1 MKILKLFN
9 NSQKKN
15 LIILIFLSFIA
26 SCAEIL
32 NLAIILP
39 IINVFLGLNN
49 QSTNDIFYNFF
60 SLFNLQIENILL
72 VLIIIFVCFLII
84 KAFFLI
90 FVAWKTNNFTFN
102 FIRELSDKL
111 FSQYLT
117 SDYKYIT
124 QKNSSELSR
133 NLIPELDELNLN
145 LNSFMFVILEIFIL
159 IGVMVFLLILNPVAT
174 IILSLS
180 SFIFGFIYFNL
191 IKKVMGQLGLQ
202 RQSAREKQMR
212 FMYEGLSSIKEINIF
227 GRKNFFINRFK
238 KQNSFLAYIS
248 IKFNFLSQ
256 LPRIIFEIFVIFL
269 IAIIFL
275 YLLNTG
281 ESNNEITK
289 FIAILFAASLRIL
302 PSIYKIFTCLQNIK
316 YTNSSVKVIYDD
328 INKNYLEKKE
338 DTKNERIKI
347 NNSIELIVSVYKH
360 NNNEEFNLQNVRI
373 QIPKNKKIGLIGKS
387 GSGKSTILNILTGLI
402 SSNNIKLLVDD
413 KIINNNLNNWKKLI
427 GIIPQNIFILN
438 DTIKNNILFGI
449 DENLVKNEK
458 ILETIRVSNL
468 TTLIS
473 RFKLGINHNL
483 NEKGTNLSGGEIQR
497 IGIARALLNDPK
509 ILLFD
514 EATSALDTFTENEIL
529 KEINNLKDKTI
540 FSISHRM
547 NTLKYCDNIYHLE
560 DGQIIDEGNFQ
571 KFNKK

>member
-1 MKILKLFN
+1 MNILKLFDYN
-9 NSQKKN
+9 QKKK
-15 LIILIFLSFIA
+15 ISVLIFLSFIA

-39 IINVFLGLNN
+39 IINTFLG
-49 QSTNDIFYNFF
+49 TNDSFF
-60 SLFNLQIENILL
+60 NGILLNLFNAFNFQVKNTLL
-72 VLIIIFVCFLII
+72 VLIVIFVFFLII
-84 KAFFLI
+84 KSFFLI
-90 FVAWKTNNFTFN
+90 FVAWKTNNFVFK
-102 FIRELSDKL
+102 FIKDVSDKL
-111 FSQYLT
+111 FFQYLST
-117 SDYKYIT
+117 DFKYIM

-133 NLIPELDELNLN
+133 NLISELDQLNLN
-145 LNSFMFVILEIFIL
+145 LNSFIFVILEIFIL
-159 IGVMVFLLILNPVAT
+159 LGVITFLLILNPIAT

-180 SFIFGFIYFNL
+180 SLIFGLIYFHL
-191 IKKVMGQLGLQ
+191 IKKFMGNLGLK
-202 RQSAREKQMR
+202 RQFSREKQMR

-227 GRKNFFINRFK
+227 GRKNYFINKFK

-248 IKFNFLSQ
+248 IRFNFLSQ

-281 ESNNEITK
+281 QSNNEITK

-302 PSIYKIFTCLQNIK
+302 PSIYKIFTSLQNIK
-316 YTNSSVKVIYDD
+316 YTNSSVQVIYDD
-328 INKNYLEKKE
+328 INKNYFEKKE
-338 DTKNERIKI
+338 DSTNERIAI
-347 NNSIELIVSVYKH
+347 NDSIELLVSKYKH
-360 NNNEEFNLQNVRI
+360 NNNEKFNLQNI
-373 QIPKNKKIGLIGKS
+373 KIKIPKNQKIGLIGKS

-402 SSNNIKLLVDD
+402 SSENTKLLVDS
-413 KIINNNLNNWKKLI
+413 KIINNNLINWKKLI
-427 GIIPQNIFILN
+427 GLIPQNIFILN

-449 DENLVKNEK
+449 DENLVKDEK

-468 TTLIS
+468 MPLIS

-529 KEINNLKDKTI
+529 KEINNLKNITI

-547 NTLKYCDNIYHLE
+547 NTLKYCDKIYHLD
-560 DGQIIDEGNFQ
+560 DGKIIDEGNFQ
-571 KFNKK
+571 KFKDK

>member
-1 MKILKLFN
+1 MNILKLLN
-9 NSQKKN
+9 NNQKKQFV
-15 LIILIFLSFIA
+15 ILIFLSFIA

-39 IINVFLGLNN
+39 IINTFLGIDN
-49 QSTNDIFYNFF
+49 SF
-60 SLFNLQIENILL
+60 SLKILDNIFSFFNLNVENIFL
-72 VLIIIFVCFLII
+72 VLIVIFVLFLII
-84 KAFFLI
+84 KACLLI
-90 FVAWKTNNFTFN
+90 YVSWKTNHFVFK
-102 FIRELSDKL
+102 FIKELSNKL
-111 FSQYLT
+111 FLKYLT
-117 SDYKYIT
+117 SDYKYIVR
-124 QKNSSELSR
+124 KNSSELSR

-145 LNSFMFVILEIFIL
+145 LTSFMFVILEIFIL
-159 IGVMVFLLILNPVAT
+159 LGVMTFLLIVNPIAT

-180 SFIFGFIYFNL
+180 SFLFGLVYFQL
-191 IKKVMGQLGLQ
+191 IKKVMGNLGLQ
-202 RQSAREKQMR
+202 RQTAREKQMR

-238 KQNSFLAYIS
+238 EQNSFLAQIS
-248 IKFNFLSQ
+248 IIFNFLSQ

-281 ESNNEITK
+281 QSNNEITK
-289 FIAILFAASLRIL
+289 FIALLFAASLRIL

-328 INKNYLEKKE
+328 VNLDHTEIREKENHDPIQINK
-338 DTKNERIKI
+338 
-347 NNSIELIVSVYKH
+347 SIELIVSKFKH
-360 NNNEEFNLQNVRI
+360 NDNEEFSLENI
-373 QIPKNKKIGLIGKS
+373 QILIPKNKKIGLIGKS

-402 SSNNIKLLVDD
+402 KSKNIKLLVDN
-413 KIINNNLNNWKKLI
+413 KLINNNLINWKKLV
-427 GIIPQNIFILN
+427 GLIPQNIFILN

-449 DENLVKNEK
+449 DNKLVTDEK
-458 ILETIRVSNL
+458 IFETIKISNL
-468 TTLIS
+468 LPLTS
-473 RFKLGINHNL
+473 RFKLGIDHNL

-497 IGIARALLNDPK
+497 IGIARALIHDPK

-529 KEINNLKDKTI
+529 KEINNLEDKTI

-547 NTLKYCDNIYHLE
+547 NTLKYCDKIYHLE
-560 DGQIIDEGNFQ
+560 EGKIIDEGDFQ
-571 KFNKK
+571 KFKDK

>member
-1 MKILKLFN
+1 MNILKLFDYN
-9 NSQKKN
+9 QKKK
-15 LIILIFLSFIA
+15 ISVLIFLSFIA

-39 IINVFLGLNN
+39 IINTFLG
-49 QSTNDIFYNFF
+49 TNDSFF
-60 SLFNLQIENILL
+60 NGILLNLFNAFNFQVKNTLL
-72 VLIIIFVCFLII
+72 VLIVIFVFFLII
-84 KAFFLI
+84 KSFFLI
-90 FVAWKTNNFTFN
+90 FVAWKTNNFVFK
-102 FIRELSDKL
+102 FIKDVSDKL
-111 FSQYLT
+111 FFQYLST
-117 SDYKYIT
+117 DFKYIM

-133 NLIPELDELNLN
+133 NLISELDQLNLN
-145 LNSFMFVILEIFIL
+145 LNSFIFVILEIFIL
-159 IGVMVFLLILNPVAT
+159 LGVITFLLILNPIAT

-180 SFIFGFIYFNL
+180 SLIFGLIYFHL
-191 IKKVMGQLGLQ
+191 IKKFMGNLGLK
-202 RQSAREKQMR
+202 RQFSREKQMR

-227 GRKNFFINRFK
+227 GRKNYFINKFK

-281 ESNNEITK
+281 QSNNEITK

-302 PSIYKIFTCLQNIK
+302 PSIYKIFTSLQNIK
-316 YTNSSVKVIYDD
+316 YTNSSVQVIYDD
-328 INKNYLEKKE
+328 INKNYFEKKE
-338 DTKNERIKI
+338 DSTNERIAI
-347 NNSIELIVSVYKH
+347 NDSIELLVSKYKH
-360 NNNEEFNLQNVRI
+360 NNNEKFNLQNI
-373 QIPKNKKIGLIGKS
+373 KIKIPKNQKIGLIGKS

-402 SSNNIKLLVDD
+402 SSENTKLLVDS
-413 KIINNNLNNWKKLI
+413 KIINNNLINWKKLI
-427 GIIPQNIFILN
+427 GLIPQNIFILN

-449 DENLVKNEK
+449 DENLVKDEK

-468 TTLIS
+468 MPLIS

-529 KEINNLKDKTI
+529 KEINNLKNITI

-547 NTLKYCDNIYHLE
+547 NTLKYCDKIYHLD
-560 DGQIIDEGNFQ
+560 DGKIIDEGNFQ
-571 KFNKK
+571 KFKDK

>member
-1 MKILKLFN
+1 MNILKLFDYN
-9 NSQKKN
+9 QKKK
-15 LIILIFLSFIA
+15 ISVLIFLSFIA

-39 IINVFLGLNN
+39 IINTFLG
-49 QSTNDIFYNFF
+49 TNDSFF
-60 SLFNLQIENILL
+60 NGILLNLFNAFNFQVKNTLL
-72 VLIIIFVCFLII
+72 VLIVIFVFFLII
-84 KAFFLI
+84 KSFFLI
-90 FVAWKTNNFTFN
+90 FVAWKTNNFVFK
-102 FIRELSDKL
+102 FIKDVSDKL
-111 FSQYLT
+111 FFQYLST
-117 SDYKYIT
+117 DFKYIM

-133 NLIPELDELNLN
+133 NLISELDQLNLN
-145 LNSFMFVILEIFIL
+145 LNSFIFVILEIFIL
-159 IGVMVFLLILNPVAT
+159 LGIITFLLILNPIAT

-180 SFIFGFIYFNL
+180 SLIFGLIYFHL
-191 IKKVMGQLGLQ
+191 IKKFMGNLGLK
-202 RQSAREKQMR
+202 RQFSREKQMR

-227 GRKNFFINRFK
+227 GRKNYFINKFK

-281 ESNNEITK
+281 QSNNEITK

-302 PSIYKIFTCLQNIK
+302 PSIYKIFTSLQNIK
-316 YTNSSVKVIYDD
+316 YTNSSVQVIYDD
-328 INKNYLEKKE
+328 INKNYFEKKE
-338 DTKNERIKI
+338 DSTNERIAI
-347 NNSIELIVSVYKH
+347 NDSIELLVSKYKH
-360 NNNEEFNLQNVRI
+360 NNNEKFNLQNI
-373 QIPKNKKIGLIGKS
+373 KIKIPKNQKIGLIGKS

-402 SSNNIKLLVDD
+402 SSENTKLLVDS
-413 KIINNNLNNWKKLI
+413 KIINNNLINWKKLI
-427 GIIPQNIFILN
+427 GLIPQNIFILN

-449 DENLVKNEK
+449 DENLVKDEK

-468 TTLIS
+468 MPLIS

-529 KEINNLKDKTI
+529 KEINNLKNITI

-547 NTLKYCDNIYHLE
+547 NTLKYCDKIYHLD
-560 DGQIIDEGNFQ
+560 DGKIIDEGNFQ
-571 KFNKK
+571 KFKDK

>member
-1 MKILKLFN
+1 M
-9 NSQKKN
+9 
-15 LIILIFLSFIA
+15 
-26 SCAEIL
+26 
-32 NLAIILP
+32 
-39 IINVFLGLNN
+39 
-49 QSTNDIFYNFF
+49 
-60 SLFNLQIENILL
+60 
-72 VLIIIFVCFLII
+72 
-84 KAFFLI
+84 
-90 FVAWKTNNFTFN
+90 
-102 FIRELSDKL
+102 
-111 FSQYLT
+111 
-117 SDYKYIT
+117 

-133 NLIPELDELNLN
+133 NLISELDQLNLN
-145 LNSFMFVILEIFIL
+145 LNSFIFVILEIFIL
-159 IGVMVFLLILNPVAT
+159 LGVITFLLILNPIAT

-180 SFIFGFIYFNL
+180 SLIFGLIYFHL
-191 IKKVMGQLGLQ
+191 IKKFMGNLGLK
-202 RQSAREKQMR
+202 RQFSREKQMR

-227 GRKNFFINRFK
+227 GRKNYFINKFK

-248 IKFNFLSQ
+248 IRFNFLSQ

-281 ESNNEITK
+281 QSNNEITK

-302 PSIYKIFTCLQNIK
+302 PSIYKIFTSLQNIK
-316 YTNSSVKVIYDD
+316 YTNSSVQVIYDD
-328 INKNYLEKKE
+328 INKNYFEKKE
-338 DTKNERIKI
+338 DSTNERIAI
-347 NNSIELIVSVYKH
+347 NDSIELLVSKYKH
-360 NNNEEFNLQNVRI
+360 NNNEKFNLQNI
-373 QIPKNKKIGLIGKS
+373 KIKIPKNQKIGLIGKS

-402 SSNNIKLLVDD
+402 SSENTKLLVDS
-413 KIINNNLNNWKKLI
+413 KIINNNLINWKKLI
-427 GIIPQNIFILN
+427 GLIPQNIFILN

-449 DENLVKNEK
+449 DENLVKDEK

-468 TTLIS
+468 MPLIS

-529 KEINNLKDKTI
+529 KEINNLKNITI

-547 NTLKYCDNIYHLE
+547 NTLKYCDKIYHLD
-560 DGQIIDEGNFQ
+560 DGKIIDEGNFQ
-571 KFNKK
+571 KFKDK

>member
-1 MKILKLFN
+1 MNILKLFDYN
-9 NSQKKN
+9 QKKK
-15 LIILIFLSFIA
+15 ISVLIFLSFIA

-39 IINVFLGLNN
+39 IINTFLG
-49 QSTNDIFYNFF
+49 TNDSFF
-60 SLFNLQIENILL
+60 NGILLNLFNAFNFQVKNTLL
-72 VLIIIFVCFLII
+72 VLIVIFVFFLII
-84 KAFFLI
+84 KSFFLI
-90 FVAWKTNNFTFN
+90 FVAWKTNNFVFK
-102 FIRELSDKL
+102 FIKDVSDKL
-111 FSQYLT
+111 FFQYLST
-117 SDYKYIT
+117 DFKYIM

-133 NLIPELDELNLN
+133 NLISELDQLNLN
-145 LNSFMFVILEIFIL
+145 LNSFIFVILEIFIL
-159 IGVMVFLLILNPVAT
+159 LGVITFLLILNPIAT

-180 SFIFGFIYFNL
+180 SLIFGLIYFHL
-191 IKKVMGQLGLQ
+191 IKKFMGNLGLK
-202 RQSAREKQMR
+202 RQFSREKQMR

-227 GRKNFFINRFK
+227 GRKNYFINKFK

-248 IKFNFLSQ
+248 IRFNFLSQ

-281 ESNNEITK
+281 QSNNEITK

-302 PSIYKIFTCLQNIK
+302 PSIYKIFTSLQNIK
-316 YTNSSVKVIYDD
+316 YTNSSVQVIYDD
-328 INKNYLEKKE
+328 INKNYFEKKE
-338 DTKNERIKI
+338 DSTNERIAI
-347 NNSIELIVSVYKH
+347 NVSIELLVSKYKH
-360 NNNEEFNLQNVRI
+360 NNNEKFNLQNI
-373 QIPKNKKIGLIGKS
+373 KIKIPKNQKIGLIGKS

-402 SSNNIKLLVDD
+402 SSENTKLLVDS
-413 KIINNNLNNWKKLI
+413 KIINNNLINWKKLI
-427 GIIPQNIFILN
+427 GLIPQNIFILN

-449 DENLVKNEK
+449 DENLVKDEK

-468 TTLIS
+468 MPLIS

-529 KEINNLKDKTI
+529 KEINNLKNITI

-547 NTLKYCDNIYHLE
+547 NTLKYCDKIYHLD
-560 DGQIIDEGNFQ
+560 DGKIIDEGNFQ
-571 KFNKK
+571 KFKDK

>member
-1 MKILKLFN
+1 MNILKLFDYN
-9 NSQKKN
+9 QKKK
-15 LIILIFLSFIA
+15 ISVLIFLSFIA

-39 IINVFLGLNN
+39 IINTFLG
-49 QSTNDIFYNFF
+49 TNDSFF
-60 SLFNLQIENILL
+60 NGILLNLFNAFNFQVKNTLL
-72 VLIIIFVCFLII
+72 VLIVIFVFFLII
-84 KAFFLI
+84 KSFFLI
-90 FVAWKTNNFTFN
+90 FVAWKTNNFVFK
-102 FIRELSDKL
+102 FIKDVSDKL
-111 FSQYLT
+111 FFQYLST
-117 SDYKYIT
+117 DFKYIM

-133 NLIPELDELNLN
+133 NLISELDQLNLN
-145 LNSFMFVILEIFIL
+145 LNSFIFVILEIFIL
-159 IGVMVFLLILNPVAT
+159 LGIITFLLILNPIAT

-180 SFIFGFIYFNL
+180 SLIFGLIYFHL
-191 IKKVMGQLGLQ
+191 IKKFMGNLGLK
-202 RQSAREKQMR
+202 RQFSREKQMR

-227 GRKNFFINRFK
+227 GRKNYFINKFK

-248 IKFNFLSQ
+248 IRFNFLSQ

-281 ESNNEITK
+281 QSNNEITK

-302 PSIYKIFTCLQNIK
+302 PSIYKIFTSLQNIK
-316 YTNSSVKVIYDD
+316 YTNSSVQVIYDD
-328 INKNYLEKKE
+328 INKNYFEKKE
-338 DTKNERIKI
+338 DSTNERIAI
-347 NNSIELIVSVYKH
+347 NDSIELLVSKYKH
-360 NNNEEFNLQNVRI
+360 NNNEKFNLQNI
-373 QIPKNKKIGLIGKS
+373 KIKIPKNQKIGLIGKS

-402 SSNNIKLLVDD
+402 SSENTKLLVDS
-413 KIINNNLNNWKKLI
+413 KIINNNLINWKKLI
-427 GIIPQNIFILN
+427 GLIPQNIFILN

-449 DENLVKNEK
+449 DENLVKDEK

-468 TTLIS
+468 MPLIS

-529 KEINNLKDKTI
+529 KEINNLKNITI

-547 NTLKYCDNIYHLE
+547 NTLKYCDKIYHLD
-560 DGQIIDEGNFQ
+560 DGKIIDEGNFQ
-571 KFNKK
+571 KFKDK

>member
-1 MKILKLFN
+1 MNILKLFDYN
-9 NSQKKN
+9 QKKQ
-15 LIILIFLSFIA
+15 LILLIFLSFIA

-39 IINVFLGLNN
+39 IINTFLGINN
-49 QSTNDIFYNFF
+49 SFF
-60 SLFNLQIENILL
+60 SDVLLNLFSVFNLQVENILL
-72 VLIIIFVCFLII
+72 ILIVIFVCFLII

-90 FVAWKTNNFTFN
+90 FVSWKTTNFVFN
-102 FIRELSDKL
+102 FIKNLSDNL
-111 FSQYLT
+111 FHRYLT
-117 SDYKYIT
+117 SDYTDIIK
-124 QKNSSELSR
+124 KNSSELSR

-145 LNSFMFVILEIFIL
+145 LTSLMFVILEIFIL
-159 IGVMVFLLILNPVAT
+159 VGIMVFLLIINPIAT
-174 IILSLS
+174 LILSS
-180 SFIFGFIYFNL
+180 SALIFGLIYFQI
-191 IKKVMGQLGLQ
+191 IKSAMGKLGLQ
-202 RQSAREKQMR
+202 RQTAREKQMR

-238 KQNSFLAYIS
+238 EQNSFLAYIS

-256 LPRIIFEIFVIFL
+256 LPRVIFEIFIIFL

-281 ESNNEITK
+281 QSNNEITK
-289 FIAILFAASLRIL
+289 FIALLFAASLRIL

-316 YTNSSVKVIYDD
+316 YTNSSVKVIYND
-328 INKNYLEKKE
+328 INKNFLHKKQ
-338 DTKNERIKI
+338 DQNKKNINI
-347 NNSIELIVSVYKH
+347 NNLIELKISNFKH
-360 NNNEEFNLQNVRI
+360 NGNEEFNLENI
-373 QIPKNKKIGLIGKS
+373 QIKIPKNKKIGLIGKS

-402 SSNNIKLLVDD
+402 NSENIKLLVDD
-413 KIINNNLNNWKKLI
+413 KLVNDNLNNWKQLI
-427 GIIPQNIFILN
+427 GLIPQNIFILN

-449 DENLVKNEK
+449 DTNLIKDEK
-458 ILETIRVSNL
+458 IYETIRISNL
-468 TTLIS
+468 TPLIS

-483 NEKGTNLSGGEIQR
+483 NEKGTNLSGGEVQR
-497 IGIARALLNDPK
+497 IGIARALLNNPK

-547 NTLKYCDNIYHLE
+547 NTLKYCDKIYHIE
-560 DGQIIDEGNFQ
+560 NGKIIEEGDFQ
-571 KFNKK
+571 KFNNR